1 MNSMI
6 CIGTVAHKRHLPVT
20 HEFRYPLY
28 MYVFDLDELPR
39 LPEEL
44 GIFGYNRVRPVS
56 IHDRDYLRNDGRSIK
71 EKLFSFLRE
80 EGCADGVER
89 VRFLT
94 AARYF
99 NYVFNPISLF
109 YCYRADGSLSC
120 VVAEVTNTF
129 REKHL
134 YLLKNRSER
143 TDSRSYAEYDKDKR
157 FHVSPFF
164 DVRGA
169 YAFHLSDLGPE
180 VDIRIDYFADKQL
193 RLVANLKG
201 KCIPLTRG
209 NLRRTIL
216 SRPLVAAM
224 TMTRILYEASKLY
237 FVKKLRFYPKPDPSD
252 PHTVRAVPPTIIQR
266 LARALVTHVFSH
278 LSHGHLTVLMPDGA
292 TAVYGNGAEAFRGE
306 LVVRR
311 NRFFTRCALHA
322 DVGFGEAYVDGDW
335 VTGDLTGLMTLFAK
349 NIRELN
355 RASLRLPQL
364 GAFANMARHR
374 AKENTIDRAAGN
386 IQEHYDLGNDFFET
400 FLDPTLMYSCA
411 VFARPD
417 ETLEEA
423 QLRKIGMLIDKAQI
437 RKEHRVL
444 EIGSGWGGF
453 AVEAAARTGCS
464 VTTVTVS
471 RRQYEYVTAKVARLG
486 LAGKVDVQYTDYR
499 HIRGSYDRIVSIE
512 MLEAVG
518 HRYFGKFFHVCDRL
532 LNPDGRMVVQVIT
545 IPDERYDHYRVRT
558 DWIQKHIFPG
568 GLVPSLAVLSAAM
581 KRRSGLTVRE
591 IENIGPHYSRTLR
604 EWRERLLANSERL
617 SEMGFDEKFIRK
629 WEYYFSYCEAGFT
642 TGQLNNLQMVITRPV
657 GD

>member
-1 MNSMI
+1 MI
-6 CIGTVAHKRHLPVT
+6 CIGKVAHKRHVPVT

-28 MYVFDLDELPR
+28 MYVFDLDDLPR

-56 IHDRDYLRNDGRSIK
+56 IHDSDYLRNDGGSIK
-71 EKLFSFLRE
+71 EKLFRFLRE
-80 EGCADGVER
+80 EGCAGGVER
-89 VRFLT
+89 VRLLT

-134 YLLKNRSER
+134 YLLKDRAER
-143 TDSRSYAEYDKDKR
+143 GEPCSFAGYDKEKR

-164 DVRGA
+164 DRSGR
-169 YAFHLSDLGPE
+169 YAFSLSDLGPE

-193 RLVANLKG
+193 RLTAMLSG
-201 KCIPLTRG
+201 RCIPLTCG
-209 NLRRTIL
+209 NLRRTIA
-216 SRPLVAAM
+216 SQPLAAAM
-224 TMTRILYEASKLY
+224 TMPRILFQAAKLY
-237 FVKKLRFYPKPDPSD
+237 FGKKLRVHTKPDPDD
-252 PHTVRAVPPTIIQR
+252 PHTVRGVPPTMVQR
-266 LARALVTHVFSH
+266 VARVLVTHV
-278 LSHGHLTVLMPDGA
+278 LSHIAHGRLTVRMPDGGA
-292 TAVYGNGAEAFRGE
+292 RQYGNAAEGPGGE
-306 LVVRR
+306 LTVRR

-335 VTGDLTGLMTLFAK
+335 TTDDLTGLMTVFAK
-349 NIRELN
+349 NVRELN

-374 AKENTIDRAAGN
+374 ARANGVPRAADN
-386 IQEHYDLGNDFFET
+386 IKAHYDLGNDFFEA

-411 VFARPD
+411 VFARPG

-437 RKEHRVL
+437 RKEDRIL
-444 EIGSGWGGF
+444 EIGSGWGSF
-453 AVEAAARTGCS
+453 AIEAAKRTGCS

-471 RRQYEYVTAKVARLG
+471 RKQYEFVAAKVARLG
-486 LAGKVDVQYTDYR
+486 LAGKVDVQYADYR
-499 HIRGSYDRIVSIE
+499 HIEGTYDRIVSIE

-518 HRYFGKFFHVCDRL
+518 HRYFGRFFHVCDRL
-532 LNPDGRMVVQVIT
+532 LRPGGRMVVQVIT
-545 IPDERYDHYRVRT
+545 IPDQRYDHYRVRT

-568 GLVPSLAVLSAAM
+568 GLVPSLSVLSAAM
-581 KRRSGLTVRE
+581 RRRSTLMVQD
-591 IENIGPHYSRTLR
+591 IENIGPHYARTLR
-604 EWRERLLANSERL
+604 EWRQRFLAGRGNLRD
-617 SEMGFDEKFIRK
+617 MGFDEKFIRK
-629 WEYYFSYCEAGFT
+629 WEYYFSYCEAGFA
-642 TGQLNNLQMVITRPV
+642 TGQLNNLQMVITRP
-657 GD
+657 GGH